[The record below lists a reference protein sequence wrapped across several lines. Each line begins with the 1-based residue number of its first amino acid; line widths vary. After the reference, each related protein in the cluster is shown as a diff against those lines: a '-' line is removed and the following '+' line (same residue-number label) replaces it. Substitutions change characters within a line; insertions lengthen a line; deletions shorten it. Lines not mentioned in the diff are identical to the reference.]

1 MIILKSK
8 REIEIMREG
17 GMILHNILFDLIKE
31 VKEGVESSFLNNMA
45 EKLIE
50 NYNAKP
56 AFKGYRGYPY
66 SLCVS
71 VNNEVI
77 HGFPLKEK
85 VFKEGDIVSID
96 IGIIYKGYYTDM
108 AYTVGVGK
116 VDNKKRKLLEIGEK
130 ILFQAIS
137 EAKVGNRVGNISNI
151 IETNALKNGY
161 SVVKEYIGHGVGR
174 KLHEEPEVPN
184 FGSKDNGPFLKDG
197 MTIAIEPMIC
207 MGKGE
212 VYVANDG
219 WTVKTKDKKVS
230 VHFEHTIAVTNDG
243 PMILTLPGE
252 RNEG

>member
-17 GMILHNILFDLIKE
+17 GIILHTILNSLIQE
-31 VKEGVESSFLNNMA
+31 VKEGVESFYLNTLA
-45 EKLIE
+45 EKLME
-50 NYNAKP
+50 DYNAKP

-71 VNNEVI
+71 INDEVI

-85 VFKEGDIVSID
+85 VFKKGDIVSLD

-108 AYTVGVGK
+108 AYTVPVGE

-137 EAKVGNRVGNISNI
+137 EAVVGNRIGNISNT

-161 SVVKEYIGHGVGR
+161 SVVREFIGHGVGR

-184 FGSKDNGPFLKDG
+184 FGSKENGPLLKEG

-219 WTVKTKDKKVS
+219 WTVKTKDRKIS
-230 VHFEHTIAVTNDG
+230 VHFEHTIAVTDNG
-243 PMILTLPGE
+243 PLILTLPGE
-252 RNEG
+252 KYEG